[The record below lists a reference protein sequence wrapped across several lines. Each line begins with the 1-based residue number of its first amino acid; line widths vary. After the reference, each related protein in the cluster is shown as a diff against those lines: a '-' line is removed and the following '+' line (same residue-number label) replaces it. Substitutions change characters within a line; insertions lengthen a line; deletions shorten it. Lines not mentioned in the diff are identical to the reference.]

1 MDQKMCKSQENET
14 KEHGGSEPSFGQLEF
29 HHSQHPPS
37 SSLPEKAVIK
47 SVIHDIGVTGIC
59 IYILYII
66 YIYIQIIFIYIH
78 IIPQSLKL
86 IYAKKND

>member
-1 MDQKMCKSQENET
+1 MCKSQENET

-66 YIYIQIIFIYIH
+66 YIYTNNIYIYTYYPSK
-78 IIPQSLKL
+78 PQTD
-86 IYAKKND
+86 ICKKK